1 MLVSQVALTL
11 ARLPPRFNLQVMRM
25 REEADGAIG
34 EVEARLAEEQAAF
47 AAASAAAE
55 EEAKASIAQ
64 AAEAAAATARAAAK
78 HEHEETMRSKL
89 GELTTEVGALAAVLK
104 HDTRYKQVSHA
115 THQLAALVQS
125 IQAGLHAK
133 PPVRALQALPALAD
147 RLDDELLKEA
157 FAPLRA
163 KGGAQALATAPTLA
177 ELAARFKDVAAAGR
191 VAALVP
197 DAAPGL
203 WGHAL
208 AAATSAL
215 TLRAAESGHTAASTA
230 LAVADGAL
238 LRGDLR
244 GAVAAVRALEGA
256 PARAASGWL
265 EAAERRLLLQTMLT
279 VATAESTI
287 ATAALAPF

>member
-1 MLVSQVALTL
+1 
-11 ARLPPRFNLQVMRM
+11 MRM